1 MSKQDVNQLIY
12 KLVRESEEN
21 RLKAVS
27 KILAS
32 VMIEKETMSF
42 ETKLTFN
49 SGVSIIINSELKTNE
64 NTSDEN

>member
-1 MSKQDVNQLIY
+1 MTKQGSDHLIY
-12 KLVRESEEN
+12 KLVRESEEI

-32 VMIEKETMSF
+32 VMIERKTMSL
-42 ETKLTFN
+42 ESKLTFN

-64 NTSDEN
+64 

>member
-1 MSKQDVNQLIY
+1 MSKQDINQLIY

-49 SGVSIIINSELKTNE
+49 SGVSIIINSELKTNK
-64 NTSDEN
+64 DERLK